1 MFFIYIINLLEVKL
15 YANIQNEEITIQNTL
30 KNKVGLEIGKMVF

>member
-1 MFFIYIINLLEVKL
+1 MEEKL
-15 YANIQNEEITIQNTL
+15 YAKLQNEKIIIQNTL